1 MRLIIASAALALFAA
16 PASAQVFAVD
26 QRVPLKVVGDTDEF
40 VTLAQIAPGGAA
52 PGGPFDSWVW
62 TFMRAP
68 QLTGAARFDASAV
81 LTRFD
86 CRAGTR
92 QRLRYEFYLGEV
104 AVNDTAH
111 DEAPA
116 RPVAG
121 SPEAAALR
129 TVCEP
134 TFQPASAV
142 YPNGARGVRRQVQQ
156 FWSAVASDASGWAL
170 DRQAPLK
177 PTAETGEALGFV
189 EGPADGRAPPA
200 PFEAWTWTFTKQM
213 RPGSDGA
220 WNGVA
225 VLTRYDCA
233 AGTRRA
239 LRMQFYQGETLI
251 HEMDAPA
258 EPAAAPSAGSMEDF
272 ALKTA
277 CDPAFQANMPVDRR
291 GARAV
296 RTSVAGYFAS
306 LR

>member
-1 MRLIIASAALALFAA
+1 MRLLVISTFAALLAGPAA
-16 PASAQVFAVD
+16 AQVFAVD

-40 VTLAQIAPGGAA
+40 VTLAQIPADGGA
-52 PGGPFDSWVW
+52 PTRPFDSWVW
-62 TFMRAP
+62 TFTRVP
-68 QLTGAARFDASAV
+68 QLSGAARFNASAV

-104 AVNDTAH
+104 AVNDAAAQ
-111 DEAPA
+111 EAAAVPA
-116 RPVAG
+116 AG

-129 TVCEP
+129 TVCDPGFNP
-134 TFQPASAV
+134 TSAV
-142 YPNGARGVRRQVQQ
+142 HPNGARGLRRSVEA
-156 FWSAVASDASGWAL
+156 FWSETATEASGWAM
-170 DRQAPLK
+170 DRTAPLK

-189 EGPADGRAPPA
+189 EVAPDGRAPTA

-213 RPGSDGA
+213 RPGPDGA

-225 VLTRYDCA
+225 TLTRFDCA
-233 AGTRRA
+233 AGTRRP
-239 LRMQFYQGETLI
+239 LRMQFYEGETLI
-251 HEMDAPA
+251 HQMDAPSEA
-258 EPAAAPSAGSMEDF
+258 GSAPAAGSMDDF

-277 CDPAFQANMPVDRR
+277 CDPAFQRDMPVDSR

-296 RTSVAGYFAS
+296 RTSVAGYFAT

>member
-1 MRLIIASAALALFAA
+1 MRLLALTAAVCALAG
-16 PASAQVFAVD
+16 PASAQVFAID

-40 VTLAQIAPGGAA
+40 VTLAQIPAGGQAPGA
-52 PGGPFDSWVW
+52 PFDSWVW
-62 TFMRAP
+62 TFMREP
-68 QLTGAARFDASAV
+68 QLSGVARFDASAV

-92 QRLRYEFYLGEV
+92 QRLRYEFYISEV

-111 DEAPA
+111 SEAPA

-134 TFQPASAV
+134 GFNPTLTV
-142 YPNGARGVRRQVQQ
+142 YPAGARGVRRQVQQ
-156 FWSAVASDASGWAL
+156 FWAGVAPDTSGWAL
-170 DRQAPLK
+170 DRRAPLK

-189 EGPADGRAPPA
+189 EVPADSRALSV
-200 PFEAWTWTFTKQM
+200 PFEAWTWTFTKRM
-213 RPGSDGA
+213 RPGPDGL
-220 WNGVA
+220 WNGA
-225 VLTRYDCA
+225 ATLTRFDCS
-233 AGTRRA
+233 AGTLRP

-251 HEMDAPA
+251 HELETSDSATVPA
-258 EPAAAPSAGSMEDF
+258 AGSMDDF
-272 ALKTA
+272 ALKTV
-277 CDPAFQANMPVDRR
+277 CDPAFQANMPIDTR

-296 RTSVAGYFAS
+296 RTSVSGYFAS

>member
-1 MRLIIASAALALFAA
+1 MRFAVLTALFLGVAA
-16 PASAQVFAVD
+16 PVSAQVFAID
-26 QRVPLKVVGDTDEF
+26 QRVPLKVVGDTDDF
-40 VTLAQIAPGGAA
+40 VTLAQIAPGGRTPTA
-52 PGGPFDSWVW
+52 PFDSWVW
-62 TFMRAP
+62 TFTRAP
-68 QLTGAARFDASAV
+68 QLSGAARFDASAV

-104 AVNDTAH
+104 AVNDAAH

-134 TFQPASAV
+134 GFNPTFAV
-142 YPNGARGVRRQVQQ
+142 HPNGARGLRREVNA
-156 FWSAVASDASGWAL
+156 FWAETATEASGWAI
-170 DRQAPLK
+170 DRSTPLK
-177 PTAETGEALGFV
+177 VTAETDEALGFV
-189 EGPADGRAPPA
+189 EVAADGRAPSA
-200 PFEAWTWTFTKQM
+200 PFEAWTWLFTKRM
-213 RPGSDGA
+213 RPGPDGS
-220 WNGVA
+220 WNGA
-225 VLTRYDCA
+225 ATLTRYDCA

-258 EPAAAPSAGSMEDF
+258 EPAAAPAAGSMDDF

-277 CDPAFQANMPVDRR
+277 CDPAFQAAMPVDDR

-296 RTSVAGYFAS
+296 RTSVAGYFAT
-306 LR
+306 LP